1 VLNGRLK
8 TTSTNFGST
17 FLNFEGGLSEM
28 TKIEVMSGEVT
39 YFAYGT
45 LLELDEIHKY
55 CPTAEPMGIFRLKDY
70 RLGFA
75 ACGPDPSSGG
85 CTLVEDP
92 GNIMYGVLYKMPQ
105 KERQSLDKASGYDI
119 GLWAKFD
126 ITVLNSNDEPFRADT
141 SIIPD
146 PSGPHAPPVSYT
158 RPILAGAKSIP
169 LPTDYIA
176 QLELII
182 KDAS

>member
-1 VLNGRLK
+1 
-8 TTSTNFGST
+8 
-17 FLNFEGGLSEM
+17 M
-28 TKIEVMSGEVT
+28 TRIEIKSDEVV

-55 CPTAEPMGIFRLKDY
+55 CPTAEALGVFRLKGF

-92 GNIMYGVLYKMPQ
+92 NNTMYGLLYKMPLN
-105 KERQSLDKASGYDI
+105 ERQILDKASGYDT
-119 GLWAKFD
+119 GLWAKLD
-126 ITVLNSNDEPFRADT
+126 IILLDNNDEAFPANT

-146 PSGPHAPPVSYT
+146 PSGPHAPPASYT

-169 LPTDYIA
+169 LPADYIA
-176 QLELII
+176 QLEAII
-182 KDAS
+182 KEAS

>member
-1 VLNGRLK
+1 M
-8 TTSTNFGST
+8 TNVEIKS
-17 FLNFEGGLSEM
+17 N
-28 TKIEVMSGEVT
+28 EVI
-39 YFAYGT
+39 YYAYGT

-55 CPTAEPMGIFRLKDY
+55 CPTAESLGVFRLIGF

-85 CTLVEDP
+85 CTLVKDP
-92 GNIMYGVLYKMPQ
+92 GNTMYGILYKMPL
-105 KERQSLDKASGYDI
+105 KERQILDKASGYDT
-119 GLWAKFD
+119 GLWAKLD
-126 ITVLNSNDEPFRADT
+126 ITVLNSNDEPFQANT
-141 SIIPD
+141 SFIPD
-146 PSGPHAPPVSYT
+146 PSGSHAPPVAYT

-176 QLELII
+176 QLEAII